1 MTAFGL
7 LFAPLDLLIGVL
19 LREPGQHAPLAS
31 LRYGQLCLSSGERG
45 QVLPRRVRVLDLVR
59 EQNGLRRGAALG
71 VILLDEGGQ
80 HLGRVAPGQVEQGV
94 FLALQRAAAVMQ
106 HAHARPG
113 LSLHERDRV
122 QLGERPGDHMLPR
135 AELLDG
141 AQAVAKVGRSL
152 ELQFLRRLV
161 HLLSQ
166 LALELLRAALEDG
179 RRL

>member
-45 QVLPRRVRVLDLVR
+45 QVLPCRVRVLDLVR

-94 FLALQRAAAVMQ
+94 FLALQ
-106 HAHARPG
+106 P
-113 LSLHERDRV
+113 
-122 QLGERPGDHMLPR
+122 PP
-135 AELLDG
+135 
-141 AQAVAKVGRSL
+141 
-152 ELQFLRRLV
+152 
-161 HLLSQ
+161 
-166 LALELLRAALEDG
+166 
-179 RRL
+179 

>member
-1 MTAFGL
+1 
-7 LFAPLDLLIGVL
+7 
-19 LREPGQHAPLAS
+19 
-31 LRYGQLCLSSGERG
+31 
-45 QVLPRRVRVLDLVR
+45 
-59 EQNGLRRGAALG
+59 
-71 VILLDEGGQ
+71 
-80 HLGRVAPGQVEQGV
+80 
-94 FLALQRAAAVMQ
+94 MQ

-141 AQAVAKVGRSL
+141 AQTVAKVGRSL

-161 HLLSQ
+161 HLLGQ
-166 LALELLRAALEDG
+166 LALELLRATLEDG